1 METKELKVEEIL
13 NFGKE
18 SLDLLSKEELVNML
32 LILKEGYKEKEM
44 WENHFKRKMERQA
57 EILTS
62 IGVSLD
68 YYRKVNP

>member
-1 METKELKVEEIL
+1 METKELKIEEIL
-13 NFGKE
+13 KFGKE

-32 LILKEGYKEKEM
+32 LLLQDEYKSKEM

-57 EILTS
+57 EILTAV
-62 IGVSLD
+62 GVSID